1 LTEKY
6 QKIYDFF
13 KEQGFLPLDS
23 ESYPLLKKYNEY
35 SLLQEMSAVMF
46 VVWHYNYFGLYK
58 VINGYLCSV
67 FFYEGRDVY
76 FAIHAPETPEYP
88 LAVIVEGLADLCRGS
103 GLSFLQIKFVEERS
117 IPEYETLGPINI
129 DYSSDNSEYAYK
141 TSDLLD
147 LSGTVNYYKR
157 KRVKKIASMEGVS
170 LRPMTAAN
178 IHLCTEI
185 ETEWCAYQDCAY
197 CESFTGCEKKAIE
210 AFFDIFDEKI
220 HNGLFFYLGEKPV
233 GYIICEKISE
243 KLSFLYF
250 GKANIQDGFVYLIY
264 MMFKEHLNGVE
275 YMNISEDMGHLGLR
289 RFKRLLSAYELWR
302 KYIVTFD
309 IKEMNNGNIAGN
321 S

>member
-1 LTEKY
+1 LTEHYK
-6 QKIYDFF
+6 KTYDFF
-13 KEQGFLPLDS
+13 KEQGFTPFDNT
-23 ESYPLLKKYNEY
+23 SYPLLRTYSGY

-58 VINGYLCSV
+58 VIHGYLCSV

-76 FAIHAPETPEYP
+76 FTIHAPGIEPECP
-88 LAVIVEGLADLCRGS
+88 LAVIVEYLAGLCGKG
-103 GLSFLQIKFVEERS
+103 GLPFLQIKFVEERFL
-117 IPEYETLGPINI
+117 PEYESLGTVKTVYF
-129 DYSSDNSEYAYK
+129 DDNSEYAYK

-147 LSGTVNYYKR
+147 LSGPVNYYKR

-170 LRPMTAAN
+170 LHPMTAAN
-178 IHLCTEI
+178 IRLCAEI
-185 ETEWCAYQDCAY
+185 ETAWCARQDCAY

-210 AFFDIFDEKI
+210 AFFDIFDDKI
-220 HNGLFFYLGEKPV
+220 HKGLFLYLKEKPV

-264 MMFKEHLNGVE
+264 MMFKERLTGVE

-289 RFKRLLSAYELWR
+289 RFKQLLSVHELWR
-302 KYIVTFD
+302 KYIVTF
-309 IKEMNNGNIAGN
+309 
-321 S
+321 